1 MRNFACI
8 ISCGIAALAV
18 AHTSEAAKQTNLPVS
33 VTAQQRPNVVE
44 QAGSMHARLAGAPAS
59 TRKKSTAP
67 RAESAR
73 STAAATSP
81 EYAVSTDSAYPDI
94 AIVTEGTTT
103 MISSNNLDICT
114 AGEAFYS
121 KFKDDRDMLFVF
133 GQSDS
138 KNLAGGYNAYY
149 QGYRNFVS
157 GIGMSVDGKDM
168 PIETECGSAKT
179 LLGIANMNATSKWKG
194 WTAPVVDLW
203 PLGVIAHEI
212 GHQWVSYLTKPIRG
226 KTADGKSV
234 SVTLGT
240 DAASS
245 NRGHW
250 QQLVHTNA
258 SIMYGN
264 HWTNVIFTK
273 DKWVSTLF
281 PNEFTKLDKYLM
293 GISDGSDIDG
303 DAFVIKATKSK
314 IPKNYAAPLATAT
327 GARVNVTLASIKQV
341 YGARS
346 ESYPSGGTS
355 NKKTYTT
362 GFILV
367 VPKGQKA
374 STEALKIVDYFRKR
388 IPAKMKDA
396 TDGAFT
402 LTTDIQSQ

>member
-18 AHTSEAAKQTNLPVS
+18 AHTSEAVS
-33 VTAQQRPNVVE
+33 RPNPSVSLTAQNANVVE
-44 QAGSMHARLAGAPAS
+44 HVATMHARTTGAAS

-67 RAESAR
+67 RVESAR
-73 STAAATSP
+73 SSAAATSP
-81 EYAVSTDSAYPDI
+81 EYVVSTDSAYPDI

-103 MISSNNLDICT
+103 MISATNLDICT

-138 KNLAGGYNAYY
+138 KDLANGYNAYY
-149 QGYRNFVS
+149 QGYRNFVG
-157 GIGMSVDGKDM
+157 GIGLAVDGKDM
-168 PIETECGSAKT
+168 PIETECGSKT
-179 LLGIANMNATSKWKG
+179 NLLGIANMNATTKWKG
-194 WTAPVVDLW
+194 FTAPVVDLW

-212 GHQWVSYLTKPIRG
+212 GHQWISYLTKPITG
-226 KTADGKSV
+226 KTTDGKSV
-234 SVTLGT
+234 AVTLGS
-240 DAASS
+240 DSASS

-264 HWTNVIFTK
+264 AWVNVPFTK
-273 DKWVSTLF
+273 DKWVSALF

-293 GISDGSDIDG
+293 GITDGSDIDNN
-303 DAFVIKATKSK
+303 AFVIKATKSN
-314 IPKNYAAPLATAT
+314 IPKNYAKPGYTAT
-327 GARVNVTLASIKQV
+327 GTRVNITRAAIKSV
-341 YGARS
+341 YGTRT
-346 ESYPSGGTS
+346 ESYPSGGTG
-355 NKKTYTT
+355 NKKTYAT

-367 VPKGQKA
+367 VPKGQKPTA
-374 STEALKIVDYFRKR
+374 DALKAVDYFRKR
-388 IPAKMKDA
+388 IPSKMNDA